1 MRLTALALACIA
13 ATTPVALAQDA
24 PDLADYVG
32 HYVVVGN
39 TEDGPYHGVAKVT
52 LGPYPDRLQFIWFLD
67 DPENAGF
74 EDYMGT
80 GVWKDGRLEV
90 TFAGASSGVNT
101 YDRLGDGVLEG
112 SFAID
117 TEPQSGY
124 ERMIPVINLMTTLG
138 PE

>member
-1 MRLTALALACIA
+1 MRSIALVLMCALAG
-13 ATTPVALAQDA
+13 TPTANAQDA
-24 PDLADYVG
+24 PDLSAYVG

-80 GVWKDGRLEV
+80 GVWKDGQLEV
-90 TFAGASSGVNT
+90 TFAGAASGVNV
-101 YDRLGDGVLEG
+101 YERLGDGVLEG
-112 SFAID
+112 RFAID
-117 TEPQSGY
+117 TEPQSGF
-124 ERMIPVINLMTTLG
+124 ERMIPIINLMSTLG